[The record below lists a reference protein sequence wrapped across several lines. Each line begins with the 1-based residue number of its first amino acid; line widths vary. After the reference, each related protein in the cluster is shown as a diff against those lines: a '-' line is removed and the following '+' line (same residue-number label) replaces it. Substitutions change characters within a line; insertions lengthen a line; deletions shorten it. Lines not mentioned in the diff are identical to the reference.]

1 MSRFIG
7 RTKEYVRAQVN
18 LNSALLFPRKACLS
32 SVTMVQMT
40 GHPECF
46 IKIKKTEKE
55 IEAEKDERV
64 AEPPADVR
72 FISPL

>member
-1 MSRFIG
+1 
-7 RTKEYVRAQVN
+7 
-18 LNSALLFPRKACLS
+18 
-32 SVTMVQMT
+32 MVQMT